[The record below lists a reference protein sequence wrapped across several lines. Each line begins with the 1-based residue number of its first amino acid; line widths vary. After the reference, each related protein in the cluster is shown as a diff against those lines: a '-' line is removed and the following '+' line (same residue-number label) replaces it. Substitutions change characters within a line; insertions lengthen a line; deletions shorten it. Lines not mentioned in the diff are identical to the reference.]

1 MIEENS
7 HFAQTEI
14 NALVSLFI
22 QGFEIENA
30 GSEEGSGV
38 YTMPPFRKSG
48 MHVGGLKPAQD
59 VQVRLRRREGLDDV
73 EWQFE
78 M

>member
-1 MIEENS
+1 
-7 HFAQTEI
+7 
-14 NALVSLFI
+14 VSLFI
-22 QGFEIENA
+22 QGFEIEDA
-30 GSEEGSGV
+30 ESEEGSGI
-38 YTMPPFRKSG
+38 YTPPPFRNSG

-59 VQVRLRRREGLDDV
+59 VLVRLRRRQGLEDV